1 MPSSIDRLAAAMFGA
16 AFLLG
21 GCALTGHGGSRNVE
35 GRMLH
40 TPESFTG
47 TTTAELGGDG
57 TLDLLSTTGSRCGGA
72 YRQVHDD
79 NTAEVRV
86 ADQHKSGEAELTCS
100 DGRSGKVL
108 FLVGPDEAV
117 GTGMLGRDI
126 VTLTISSGD
135 EGNF

>member
-1 MPSSIDRLAAAMFGA
+1 MPTFIFRLAAACG
-16 AFLLG
+16 AFLLLA
-21 GCALTGHGGSRNVE
+21 GCEMTSHAKSNTIE

-47 TTTAELGGDG
+47 TTTAELAG
-57 TLDLLSTTGSRCGGA
+57 TGVLNLLSTKGTRCGGA

-86 ADQHKSGEAELTCS
+86 EDQHKSGEADLTCS

-108 FLVGPDEAV
+108 FLVGDSEAV
-117 GTGMLGRDI
+117 GTGMLGKDI

-135 EGNF
+135 TF

>member
-1 MPSSIDRLAAAMFGA
+1 MMRRYLYRAAAFGA
-16 AFLLG
+16 LPLL
-21 GCALTGHGGSRNVE
+21 CACDTTHAASHSIE

-40 TPESFTG
+40 APESFTG
-47 TTTAELGGDG
+47 TTTAELSGTG
-57 TLDLLSTTGSRCGGA
+57 TLNLLSTKGTRCGGA

-79 NTAEVRV
+79 NAAETRV
-86 ADQHKSGEAELTCS
+86 EDEHKSGMAQLSCS

-117 GTGMLGRDI
+117 GTGMLGKDI

-135 EGNF
+135 DF

>member
-1 MPSSIDRLAAAMFGA
+1 MRSSFCGLAAA
-16 AFLLG
+16 LVLG
-21 GCALTGHGGSRNVE
+21 GCAMTGHPSARNIE

-47 TTTAELGGDG
+47 TSTAEINGNGMLNLVSTLG
-57 TLDLLSTTGSRCGGA
+57 TRCGGA

-79 NTAEVRV
+79 NTAEIHV

-100 DGRSGKVL
+100 DGRTGKVL
-108 FLVGPDEAV
+108 FLVGDDEAV

-135 EGNF
+135 DGSF